1 MIPKCE
7 QYWPERR
14 EKIKKAGHMEITWK
28 DETPLRKDFTQQ
40 KFEIANKL
48 QGMQMLLIIIS
59 YIDNTYASMKISSM
73 MISKF
78 I

>member
-1 MIPKCE
+1 MVPKCE

-14 EKIKKAGHMEITWK
+14 EKMKKAGHMEITWK

-48 QGMQMLLIIIS
+48 QGMQILLNVILE
-59 YIDNTYASMKISSM
+59 IDNKDQKMPVLKC
-73 MISKF
+73 F
-78 I
+78 LG

>member
-1 MIPKCE
+1 MLYCILETGMMVPKCE

-14 EKIKKAGHMEITWK
+14 EKMKKAGHMEITWK

-48 QGMQMLLIIIS
+48 EGMHL
-59 YIDNTYASMKISSM
+59 
-73 MISKF
+73 
-78 I
+78 